1 MTLIKVILYRL
12 NPWGMVPMSTSH
24 TSKLLQ
30 NLWDRKQADML
41 DEPGRLLYRSN
52 LLGSDK
58 RITNYGGGNT
68 SAKVTMAD
76 PLTGADTTVLWVKG
90 SGGDVGTMKLDGFAT
105 LYQDKLNDLR
115 NLYRG
120 VEFEDEMVGY
130 LPHCTFDLNPRASSI
145 DTPLH
150 AYVPKAHVD
159 HMHPDAIIAIAAA
172 KDGESLTNEIFGDDI
187 GWLPW
192 KRPGYELGLW
202 LNKFCEENPTARG
215 VVLGSHGLFTW
226 ADTAEECYAVTLDII
241 NRSITWLDN
250 KTSGKTAFGKA
261 VHPVLSEEQRRE
273 IAQNLMPEIRGLIS
287 AEQYKVGHFDDSAPV
302 LEYVCSEQMPALAA
316 LGTSCPDHFLRTKI
330 RPLIVDF
337 DPTSQ
342 DIASTV
348 TSLPE
353 ALSQYRDEYKAY
365 YDRCKH
371 ADSPAM
377 RDPNPVVYLVPGVG
391 MITFAKDKATARVSA
406 EFYTNAIN
414 VMRESSAVSTY
425 CGLPEQEAFDIEYW
439 LLEEAKLERMPKP
452 KSLAGRIALVT
463 GGAGGIGSATA
474 ERLLSEGAC
483 VVLADI
489 DNDLLSQTHQQ
500 LSDMYGK
507 DVVRKVLMDVTHEHQ
522 VIEAFHF
529 TGVEFGGV
537 DILVSN
543 AGIASSAAIEDTT
556 LELWNMNMDILSTGY
571 FLVSREAF
579 RMLKRQS
586 LGGSV
591 VFIASKNALAA
602 SPGASAYCTA
612 KAAEVHLARCL
623 ALEGAGEG
631 IRVNV
636 VNPDAVLQ
644 GSKIW
649 TGEWLQQRANAY
661 GKDAEGLQAHYLE
674 RSLLKRAVLPED
686 IAEATYFLVSDASA
700 KSTGNI
706 LNVDA
711 GNVQSFTR

>member
-1 MTLIKVILYRL
+1 
-12 NPWGMVPMSTSH
+12 MSTSH
-24 TSKLLQ
+24 NSQLLE
-30 NLWDRKQADML
+30 NLWDLAHAATL

-68 SAKVTMAD
+68 SAKVIA
-76 PLTGADTTVLWVKG
+76 PDTLSAQDTQVLWVKG

-105 LYQDKLNDLR
+105 LYMDKLDALQG
-115 NLYRG
+115 LYRG
-120 VEFEDEMVGY
+120 EQFEDEMVAY
-130 LPHCTFDLNPRASSI
+130 LPHCTFNLNPRASSI

-150 AYVPKAHVD
+150 AYVPHAHVD

-172 KDGESLTNEIFGDDI
+172 ADGQSLTKQIFGDDI

-202 LNKFCEENPTARG
+202 LAKFCQDNPEARG
-215 VVLGSHGLFTW
+215 VILGSHGLFTW
-226 ADTAEECYAVTLDII
+226 ADTAEECYAITLEII
-241 NRSITWLDN
+241 NQAISWLAE
-250 KTSGKTAFGKA
+250 KTPKPLAFGGTR
-261 VHPVLSEEQRRE
+261 HQTLPSEQRQL
-273 IAQNLMPEIRGLIS
+273 IAEKLMPEIRGLIAS
-287 AEQYKVGHFDDSAPV
+287 DEYKIGHFDDSAAV
-302 LEYVCSEQMPALAA
+302 LEFVCSENMPALAA

-330 RPLIVDF
+330 RPLIVEF
-337 DPTSQ
+337 DPATNNVK
-342 DIASTV
+342 DTV
-348 TSLPE
+348 ASLPD
-353 ALSQYRDEYKAY
+353 ALTRYREDYASY
-365 YDRCKH
+365 YQRCKH
-371 ADSPAM
+371 TDSPAM
-377 RDPNPVVYLVPGVG
+377 RDPNAVVYLVPGVG
-391 MITFAKDKATARVSA
+391 MMSFAKDKATARISA

-425 CGLPEQEAFDIEYW
+425 CGLAEQEAFDIEYW
-439 LLEEAKLERMPKP
+439 LLEEAKLQRMPKP

-474 ERLLSEGAC
+474 TRLLSEGAC

-489 DNDLLSQTHQQ
+489 DEPLLADTVKRLTEVHGS
-500 LSDMYGK
+500 
-507 DVVRKVLMDVTHEHQ
+507 DVVRQIVMDVTDEEQ
-522 VIEAFHF
+522 VSAALSFAAR
-529 TGVEFGGV
+529 EFGGL

-543 AGIASSAAIEDTT
+543 AGIASSAPIEDTT
-556 LELWNMNMDILSTGY
+556 LELWNRNMDILSTGY

-579 RMLKRQS
+579 KIFRRQAM
-586 LGGSV
+586 GGAV

-623 ALEGAGEG
+623 ALEGAGGG

-649 TGEWLQQRANAY
+649 SGEWLQERADAY
-661 GKDAEGLQAHYLE
+661 GKETKDLQAHYLE

-706 LNVDA
+706 INVDA